1 MDFLCPLQVAAQSY
15 KNIAATLGVDS
26 PSQILFAT
34 DVVAEAQAA
43 QEAGWRA
50 VLVLRPGNKPLPEG
64 HGFPLVQTMDELLG
78 A

>member
-1 MDFLCPLQVAAQSY
+1 VDVKSY
-15 KNIAATLGVDS
+15 TNIAATLGVDS

-34 DVVAEAQAA
+34 DMLGEAQAA

-50 VLVLRPGNKPLPEG
+50 VLVVRPGNKPLPTG
-64 HGFPLVQTMDELLG
+64 HGFPIIQSMDELLG